1 MAKEIL
7 IADSDKAD
15 QEEFQRIFETTDYH
29 LIFSENGE
37 EALLRIKLFK
47 PDMIIASGTGL
58 QEMGGLELCGFIKG
72 DPEFKHIPFILISS
86 LFDGISEGEQ
96 KRVHADG
103 MISKPLNEGEILHLV
118 NRLMEGSTGERG
130 EIPSE
135 EKETLFL
142 DELGE
147 GKEEEEEIIELVD
160 VVEEPESRVSI
171 NDLFTV
177 GREESIKEA
186 PSFEL
191 WEKRRSEELEME
203 KELSSPPEREKDFT
217 EEMEVQLEEEHPP
230 LKPIPEE
237 DLLKKIKLEEV
248 LEKVEQLRPSVEK
261 EWPSEKG
268 EEVVEE
274 TSLPLEEPPEK
285 YLDLS
290 EFEKALQNEVKPEEE
305 ELTLA
310 PPSFKL
316 DEERGQEKVAP
327 LKELIEE
334 EEIKEISEE
343 EIKEISEE
351 EFPDELLEEI
361 LEEEEIRVIEE
372 PQEALPPEV
381 SQKEMETIETEM
393 EAPKEAEVFEEMV
406 APEEG
411 ISTSI
416 LEEEIKPL
424 VSPIQREMEEVSTL
438 GRVVDKHLEE
448 VIAKG
453 IQEMVGDFITKILP
467 EMTQH
472 IIGLT
477 AERIEKLVR
486 EIVPDL
492 AEKAIQEEIQRLQKG
507 DKN

>member
-7 IADSDKAD
+7 IADSDKSD
-15 QEEFQRIFETTDYH
+15 QEEFQRIFDPADYH

-72 DPEFKHIPFILISS
+72 DPEFKHIPFILISN
-86 LFDGISEGEQ
+86 LFDEISEKDQ
-96 KRVHADG
+96 KRVRADG
-103 MISKPLNEGEILHLV
+103 MISKPLNEVEILNLV
-118 NRLMEGSTGERG
+118 DRLIEGTTGEG
-130 EIPSE
+130 KEITSE
-135 EKETLFL
+135 KKESLFL
-142 DELGE
+142 DELG
-147 GKEEEEEIIELVD
+147 EEEEIIELVE
-160 VVEEPESRVSI
+160 VVEEPESKVSI
-171 NDLFTV
+171 DDLF
-177 GREESIKEA
+177 RMEKEEPVKEA
-186 PSFEL
+186 PPFEL
-191 WEKRRSEELEME
+191 WEKVESEAV
-203 KELSSPPEREKDFT
+203 EREEGLQFISEKGKEFT
-217 EEMEVQLEEEHPP
+217 EEMELQLEGEPPP

-237 DLLKKIKLEEV
+237 DLFKKIELEEI
-248 LEKVEQLRPSVEK
+248 LEKVEQLKPSVEK

-268 EEVVEE
+268 EEVM
-274 TSLPLEEPPEK
+274 EEPSLQIEEFPEK

-290 EFEKALQNEVKPEEE
+290 EFEKALQDEVKPEEE

-310 PPSFKL
+310 PLPFEMT
-316 DEERGQEKVAP
+316 EEKALEEETS
-327 LKELIEE
+327 LEELVE
-334 EEIKEISEE
+334 EEIKEVSEEE

-351 EFPDELLEEI
+351 EFPEEFLEEI
-361 LEEEEIRVIEE
+361 LEEEEIQMIEE
-372 PQEALPPEV
+372 PEKIPPSGV
-381 SQKEMETIETEM
+381 SLKEMETPGMERETPE
-393 EAPKEAEVFEEMV
+393 EAMMPEALVPPEEM
-406 APEEG
+406 
-411 ISTSI
+411 ISTDV

-424 VSPIQREMEEVSTL
+424 VSPIHREMEEVSAL

-453 IQEMVGDFITKILP
+453 IQEMIGDFITKILP